1 MTLSVAPYI
10 NIHTHNFSS
19 QSNVRSI
26 RSIQPEEQLLDSQ
39 TMYYSVGIHPW
50 TIKSVNIPSALNK
63 MRNRASY
70 KSVLAIGEIGLDRM
84 TETPLSIQKEIFFK
98 QLQIADQF
106 NKPVIIHCVKCYSE
120 IISIRK
126 KTNTKLPWIIHGF
139 VKNLQIAEDL
149 IELGCYI
156 SFGKALLINENLQH
170 IFKTLPAKKI
180 FLETDDSDT
189 NIEELYKKAAM
200 IKNLEIEDLKK
211 ELLSNFK
218 TCFNRL

>member
-70 KSVLAIGEIGLDRM
+70 KSVLAIGEIGLDRII
-84 TETPLSIQKEIFFK
+84 ETPLSIQKEIFLK

-156 SFGKALLINENLQH
+156 SFGKALLINKNLQH
-170 IFKTLPAKKI
+170 IFKTLPVKKI

-189 NIEELYKKAAM
+189 DIEEIYKKAAT
-200 IKNLEIEDLKK
+200 IKDLKIEDLQK
-211 ELLSNFK
+211 ELLSNFT
-218 TCFNRL
+218 TCFNK

>member
-1 MTLSVAPYI
+1 MVSYI
-10 NIHTHNFSS
+10 NIHTHNCSY

-26 RSIQPEEQLLDSQ
+26 LPIQSEEQLLDSQ
-39 TMYYSVGIHPW
+39 TVSYSVGIHPW
-50 TIKSVNIPSALNK
+50 AIKSINIPSTLN
-63 MRNRASY
+63 NIENLASY
-70 KSVLAIGEIGLDRM
+70 PSVLAIGEIGLDRII
-84 TETPLSIQKEIFFK
+84 ETPLSIQKEIFLK

-170 IFKTLPAKKI
+170 IFKMLPAKKL

-211 ELLSNFK
+211 ELLSNFT

>member
-1 MTLSVAPYI
+1 MTLSVVPYI
-10 NIHTHNFSS
+10 NIHTHNYSS

-26 RSIQPEEQLLDSQ
+26 LSIQIKEQLLDSQ
-39 TMYYSVGIHPW
+39 AVSYSVGIHPW
-50 TIKSVNIPSALNK
+50 AIKSANIPSALNE
-63 MRNRASY
+63 MTNLASY
-70 KSVLAIGEIGLDRM
+70 PSVLAIGEIGLDRM
-84 TETPLSIQKEIFFK
+84 IETPLSIQEEVFWK
-98 QLQIADQF
+98 QLQVANQF

-120 IISIRK
+120 IINIRK

-170 IFKTLPAKKI
+170 IFKTLPAKNI

-189 NIEELYKKAAM
+189 DIEVLYKKAAT

-211 ELLSNFK
+211 ELLSNFT